1 MESDD
6 LTRRLERLP
15 ASVVH
20 DALRAQGDENPALP
34 AAIRPLSPGLRVAGR
49 VFPIAGRE
57 AAASAHETLLAW
69 ATLLSAIPPGS
80 VVVCQPRTHAIALM
94 GELSARALRVKGVRG
109 YVVDG
114 LCRDLDL
121 VEEAGLPV
129 FCCGATPADIVGR
142 WQPDPPGRPIE
153 IGGRAIAA
161 GDYLVG
167 DRDGVVTL
175 AAARAEAAVAEAERM
190 LATESEMRRAI
201 LAGMDPREAYLAYG
215 KF

>member
-1 MESDD
+1 MENDD

-20 DALRAQGDENPALP
+20 DALRAQGDEDPALP
-34 AAIRPLSPGLRVAGR
+34 ATIRPLSPGLRVAGP
-49 VFPIAGRE
+49 VFTVAGRE
-57 AAASAHETLLAW
+57 AEASAHETLLAW

-80 VVVCQPRTHAIALM
+80 VVVCQPRTKRVALM

-129 FCCGATPADIVGR
+129 FCTGATPADIVRR
-142 WQPDPPGRPIE
+142 WLPDPAGQPIE
-153 IGGRAIAA
+153 IGGRTIAA
-161 GDYLVG
+161 GDYVIG

-175 AAARAEAAVAEAERM
+175 PRARAAAAVAEAERM

>member
-1 MESDD
+1 MASDD
-6 LTRRLERLP
+6 LTPRLERLP

-20 DALRAQGDENPALP
+20 DALRALGDENPVLP

-49 VFPIAGRE
+49 VFPIAGRPVE
-57 AAASAHETLLAW
+57 ATAHETLLAW
-69 ATLLSAIPPGS
+69 ASLLSAIPPGS
-80 VVVCQPRTHAIALM
+80 VVACQPRTHAIALM

-114 LCRDLDL
+114 ACRDLDL

-129 FCCGATPADIVGR
+129 FCCAATPADIVGR
-142 WQPDPPGRPIE
+142 WLPDPLGEPIE
-153 IGGRAIAA
+153 IGGRVLAA

-175 AAARAEAAVAEAERM
+175 PAARAAAAVAEAERM

>member
-1 MESDD
+1 
-6 LTRRLERLP
+6 
-15 ASVVH
+15 
-20 DALRAQGDENPALP
+20 
-34 AAIRPLSPGLRVAGR
+34 
-49 VFPIAGRE
+49 
-57 AAASAHETLLAW
+57 
-69 ATLLSAIPPGS
+69 
-80 VVVCQPRTHAIALM
+80 M

-129 FCCGATPADIVGR
+129 FCRGATPADIVGR
-142 WQPDPPGRPIE
+142 WLPDRLGEPIE
-153 IGGRAIAA
+153 IDGRPIAA
-161 GDYLVG
+161 GDYLIG

-175 AAARAEAAVAEAERM
+175 PAARAEAAVAEAERM
-190 LATESEMRRAI
+190 VATESEMRRAI